1 MSGSLYGKHEKRID
15 AKGRLNIP
23 KIFRDEL
30 FLPEGG
36 DAFLVS
42 LDGILMV
49 FTGPTFDLIDAQIRN
64 KSPLNRRAREFQ
76 RIWGSIISPLSW
88 DLQGRIKLSE
98 MQKKYAGIDRDVVL
112 IGAWNRLE
120 IWSRE
125 KFESDFKPDDEKFSV
140 MADELNFL
148 D

>member
-1 MSGSLYGKHEKRID
+1 MSGSLYGKYEKSID

-23 KIFRDEL
+23 KVFRDEL
-30 FLPEGG
+30 FKQEGG
-36 DAFLVS
+36 DIFLVTM
-42 LDGILMV
+42 DKVLMV
-49 FTGPTFDLIDAQIRN
+49 FTESTFDTIDRQIRD
-64 KSPLNRRAREFQ
+64 KSPLSRKAREFQ
-76 RIWGSIISPLSW
+76 RIWGSIVTPLTW
-88 DLQGRIKLSE
+88 DLEGRIKLTE
-98 MQKKYAGIDRDVVL
+98 WQKRYAGIDRDVVL

-125 KFESDFKPDDEKFSV
+125 KFELEFRADDQKFSD